1 MADPALVARIN
12 EEVTAALEGARPVLV
27 ATIVAGPPG
36 SEGTVGE
43 KMLVRPDGSVLGT
56 LGAGVIQA
64 AVVREAPEAFR
75 RHSVE
80 TLAFAIDGRVMLQSR
95 SRGEPAFQVML
106 EVHERPATLLVI
118 GGGHVGKAL
127 SVIGNMCGFSVEIV
141 DDRPEYA
148 NADRFRE
155 ADRITQ
161 GRFDEV
167 LADYPIDENTYVVCV
182 TRGHKHDEISLRAVV
197 SSRAAYVGMIGSKR
211 RVAAV
216 LQHLVEEGADAEAIA
231 RVHTPI
237 GLDIGAETPEEIAV
251 SIMGEVIMTRRG
263 GTAAPMREAIKR
275 RRGVAPA
282 DRDETP
288 AD

>member
-1 MADPALVARIN
+1 MTDPALMARIN
-12 EEVTAALEGARPVLV
+12 DEVAAAHERGGPVLV
-27 ATIVAGPPG
+27 ATVVAAPSGA
-36 SEGTVGE
+36 EAAVGE
-43 KMLVRPDGSVLGT
+43 KMLVRPDGLLLGSLDGGVLD
-56 LGAGVIQA
+56 A
-64 AVVREAPEAFR
+64 AVLREAPEAFR

-80 TLAFAIDGRVMLQSR
+80 TRSFSSDGTVMLRSE
-95 SRGEPAFQVML
+95 SRGAPAFHVML

-127 SVIGNMCGFSVEIV
+127 SVIGDMCGFSVEIV

-148 NADRFRE
+148 NAERFPE
-155 ADRITQ
+155 AERITR

-197 SSRAAYVGMIGSKR
+197 SSKAAYVGMIGSKR

-216 LQHLVEEGADAEAIA
+216 LQHLVEEGADAEAIG
-231 RVHTPI
+231 RVRTPI

-251 SIMGEVIMTRRG
+251 SIMGEIIMARRG
-263 GTAAPMREAIKR
+263 GTAAPMSEAVKR

-282 DRDETP
+282 DREP
-288 AD
+288 IS

>member
-12 EEVTAALEGARPVLV
+12 DAVTAALEGGAPVLV
-27 ATIVAGPPG
+27 ATVVAAPAG
-36 SEGTVGE
+36 SEALVGE
-43 KMLVRPDGSVLGT
+43 KMLVRRDGSTEGGLGSET
-56 LGAGVIQA
+56 LEA
-64 AVVREAPEAFR
+64 AVKREADDAFR

-80 TLAFAIDGRVMLQSR
+80 TLAFSHDGRVVTR
-95 SRGEPAFQVML
+95 AESRGGPAVQVLM

-127 SVIGNMCGFSVEIV
+127 ATIGNMCGFSVAVV

-148 NADRFRE
+148 NPERFPE
-155 ADRITQ
+155 ADKITR

-167 LADYPIDENTYVVCV
+167 LADYPVDENTYVVCV
-182 TRGHKHDEISLRAVV
+182 TRGHKHDEVSLRAVV
-197 SSRAAYVGMIGSKR
+197 GTRAAYVGMIGSKR

-216 LQHLVEEGADAEAIA
+216 LQHLLEEGADAEAIG

-251 SIMGEVIMTRRG
+251 SIMAEVIMTRRG
-263 GTAAPMREAIKR
+263 GTAAPMREAVHR

-282 DRDETP
+282 DREHRGH
-288 AD
+288 

>member
-1 MADPALVARIN
+1 
-12 EEVTAALEGARPVLV
+12 
-27 ATIVAGPPG
+27 
-36 SEGTVGE
+36 
-43 KMLVRPDGSVLGT
+43 
-56 LGAGVIQA
+56 
-64 AVVREAPEAFR
+64 
-75 RHSVE
+75 
-80 TLAFAIDGRVMLQSR
+80 
-95 SRGEPAFQVML
+95 ML

-127 SVIGNMCGFSVEIV
+127 SVIGDMCGFSVEIV

-148 NADRFRE
+148 NAERFPE

-182 TRGHKHDEISLRAVV
+182 TRGHKHDEISLKAVV
-197 SSRAAYVGMIGSKR
+197 DSRAAYVGMIGSKR

-216 LQHLVEEGADAEAIA
+216 LQHLIEEGADAEAIG

-263 GTAAPMREAIKR
+263 GTAAPMREAVKWR
-275 RRGVAPA
+275 RVIAPGRGDAGA
-282 DRDETP
+282 D
-288 AD
+288 

>member
-1 MADPALVARIN
+1 
-12 EEVTAALEGARPVLV
+12 
-27 ATIVAGPPG
+27 
-36 SEGTVGE
+36 VGE

-56 LGAGVIQA
+56 FGAGVIQA

-80 TLAFAIDGRVMLQSR
+80 TLAFASDGRVMLQSASR
-95 SRGEPAFQVML
+95 SEPAFQVMM

-148 NADRFRE
+148 NADRFPE

-167 LADYPIDENTYVVCV
+167 LADYPIDESTYVVCV
-182 TRGHKHDEISLRAVV
+182 TRGHKHDEISLSAVV

-263 GTAAPMREAIKR
+263 GTAAPMREVVKG

-282 DRDETP
+282 DREATS
-288 AD
+288 